1 MGLCIFTMCVA
12 EAPIFHYTESLF
24 AIIPVPVVLHIV
36 LGVYVLRLLLY
47 AGKPRTVQ
55 IFDVMPGDQ
64 MQPDACVLNP

>member
-47 AGKPRTVQ
+47 AGELALLWVARQ
-55 IFDVMPGDQ
+55 SLPGQ
-64 MQPDACVLNP
+64 